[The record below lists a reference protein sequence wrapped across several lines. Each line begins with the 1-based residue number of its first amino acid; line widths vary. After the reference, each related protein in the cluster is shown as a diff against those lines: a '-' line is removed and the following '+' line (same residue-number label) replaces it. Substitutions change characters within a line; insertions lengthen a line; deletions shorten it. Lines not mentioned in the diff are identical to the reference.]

1 MLSTIF
7 VCFFF
12 SLIFMGLACLAST
25 SDEVVFS
32 GAVCN
37 VLFWVSGLLFGWG
50 TWLTVKVLGV

>member
-25 SDEVVFS
+25 SDEVALS
-32 GAVCN
+32 GVVCN

-50 TWLTVKVLGV
+50 TWLAVKVLGV